1 MTQAFN
7 CLSLCR
13 PPGGACWGTWGLGH
27 AGDDIAVQELHP
39 DRDLCRCGAALHD
52 GAVLRQVHQA
62 SHSGAQGQVDS
73 APPPLWGQDIF
84 NDRNWKRPPHHFTP
98 DAPESPP
105 HRLYFPPANFFTLSH
120 SWGHLHGNDITH
132 NPSCQRF
139 SHILIWYIWRG
150 FFCLFFNSLFA
161 VGLRGKDREGNW

>member
-7 CLSLCR
+7 SFSLPSTR
-13 PPGGACWGTWGLGH
+13 WRLLRDLGTWPCRWWHRRPRTTSWPWSVPVWRCSSWWGCSA
-27 AGDDIAVQELHP
+27 AGSPSES
-39 DRDLCRCGAALHD
+39 
-52 GAVLRQVHQA
+52 LR
-62 SHSGAQGQVDS
+62 SSRTGRLR
-73 APPPLWGQDIF
+73 PPLWGQDIF
-84 NDRNWKRPPHHFTP
+84 NDRNWKRPPRHFTP

-105 HRLYFPPANFFTLSH
+105 HRLYFPPASFFTLSH

-139 SHILIWYIWRG
+139 SHILIWYKWRV
-150 FFCLFFNSLFA
+150 FFVCFLTLSLFA